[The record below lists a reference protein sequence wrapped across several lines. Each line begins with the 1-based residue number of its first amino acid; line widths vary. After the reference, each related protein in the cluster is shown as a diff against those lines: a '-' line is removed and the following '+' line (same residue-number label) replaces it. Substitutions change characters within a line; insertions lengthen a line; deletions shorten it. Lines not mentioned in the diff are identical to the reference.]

1 MKEKTKISVRQE
13 MEYGMMLA
21 LSAVLMEQN
30 IDLNKFKKKFKTNR
44 EIYKSE
50 IVYEILKEKKT
61 LTSIELQQIMN
72 LPTRQS
78 ANNLLN
84 KLVYRKKAKRKV
96 SKYKNKSSNFEA
108 INE

>member
-1 MKEKTKISVRQE
+1 MKEKTKITVRQE

-30 IDLNKFKKKFKTNR
+30 IDLNKFKKKIKTNR

-72 LPTRQS
+72 LPTSQS

-84 KLVYRKKAKRKV
+84 KLVYNKKAKRKV
-96 SKYKNKSSNFEA
+96 NKYKNKYSNFEA
-108 INE
+108 IDE